1 MMMKRGLSGR
11 LKKNIALIVLSISF
25 FSARA
30 DDPRKSFFGVQYFYN
45 RTSLFTPGA
54 LDWEAPLNLPG
65 QLHAVG
71 FGWVA
76 PISNSSNTHHFE
88 SQFNFSVVLP
98 GNAYLPDGTKG
109 RYQGYSIQLLMFGRD
124 FLSHYRKSDLAVYLG
139 IETGRLRMKGEGFD
153 LRNPQFSPTVL
164 LSYKK
169 SVGRL
174 ILGLHAS
181 VGYDISSSKWKALH
195 FGRKD
200 SRDIP
205 RTNQSSAQF
214 GFSIMF
220 H

>member
-1 MMMKRGLSGR
+1 MMVKNLSSR
-11 LKKNIALIVLSISF
+11 SKKNFALIVLSISC
-25 FSARA
+25 FSAWA
-30 DDPRKSFFGVQYFYN
+30 DDPRKSFFGFQYLYN

-71 FGWVA
+71 LGWVA
-76 PISNSSNTHHFE
+76 PLSNSNTNTQHWE
-88 SQFNFSVVLP
+88 SQFNFSLVLP
-98 GNAYLPDGTKG
+98 GIAYLPDGTKG
-109 RYQGYSIQLLMFGRD
+109 RYQGYSIQLLMFGWD

-139 IETGRLRMKGEGFD
+139 LETGRLRMKGEGFD

-174 ILGLHAS
+174 ILGLQVSA
-181 VGYDISSSKWKALH
+181 GYDISSSKWKALH

-205 RTNQSSAQF
+205 HTNQSSAQF